1 MNDTEVFTTQRAKII
16 FTEIHQEIIMS
27 TSSDFDV
34 RNSTELDISENRK
47 YFFYKLFAKILF
59 LYLDDERTKAVF
71 AFIFMFLAVF
81 ILSIRTVYTVYPGLH
96 SDLHNIWCPKK
107 REENTESDYDSDLDE
122 VFYPKK
128 ESNRHLFFLH

>member
-1 MNDTEVFTTQRAKII
+1 MGK
-16 FTEIHQEIIMS
+16 
-27 TSSDFDV
+27 
-34 RNSTELDISENRK
+34 ELEK
-47 YFFYKLFAKILF
+47 GKLQVLFFCSNYLQKFNF
-59 LYLDDERTKAVF
+59 FYLDDERTKAVF

-107 REENTESDYDSDLDE
+107 REEDTESDYDSDLDE